1 MQSLVSQCQNAFIKG
16 RATHDNFMYVQSL
29 TKCLRQ
35 KKFPSLLLKIDISK
49 AFDTVAWEFLLQLLQ
64 HRGFGAKWRGWIAA
78 LLLTTTTRILVNHE
92 LSDPI
97 SHHRGLRQGDPLSPL
112 LFGFSVMSFSSSVQE
127 CCCVT
132 SSQSQYPLLGACPFL
147 RIETRRNAV
156 NTPMKKLTR

>member
-1 MQSLVSQCQNAFIKG
+1 
-16 RATHDNFMYVQSL
+16 MYVQSL

-49 AFDTVAWEFLLQLLQ
+49 AFDTVAWEFLLQQLQ

-97 SHHRGLRQGDPLSPL
+97 SHHRGLRQGDPLSPPSFWLQCDVLL
-112 LFGFSVMSFSSSVQE
+112 LFSRGVLLRHQFPVPVPLVASMPVLEDSAP
-127 CCCVT
+127 CCEHAR
-132 SSQSQYPLLGACPFL
+132 S
-147 RIETRRNAV
+147 
-156 NTPMKKLTR
+156 